1 MTNNI
6 KRLSRGFT
14 IIEVMIVLVIAG
26 LILVIVFLAIPQLQ
40 RTQRDNARQSAVVRL
55 KSEMET
61 YASNN
66 QGLYPFNTT
75 GDVTPCPAVPAF
87 ATGVWADFYCR
98 YINNQ
103 VNIKD
108 PSSGSDII
116 GSLPGTAGNADAS
129 YVAPYVAN
137 ITLPGKAGVTGVI
150 YGAKCNGESV
160 QQAGSASLSSKN
172 YAMIIGLDRAGTRY
186 CVDSG

>member
-66 QGLYPFNTT
+66 QGLYPFGPGFSVDCSGGSYTVGN
-75 GDVTPCPAVPAF
+75 
-87 ATGVWADFYCR
+87 WNDFYCR
-98 YINNQ
+98 YIDGEVDLQDPTGVPIITSNPNPGDCND
-103 VNIKD
+103 VD
-108 PSSGSDII
+108 GCVRGYGTFGLPSSAGR
-116 GSLPGTAGNADAS
+116 TA
-129 YVAPYVAN
+129 
-137 ITLPGKAGVTGVI
+137 VI
-150 YGAKCNGESV
+150 YRAKFIRTN
-160 QQAGSASLSSKN
+160 
-172 YAMIIGLDRAGTRY
+172 I
-186 CVDSG
+186 